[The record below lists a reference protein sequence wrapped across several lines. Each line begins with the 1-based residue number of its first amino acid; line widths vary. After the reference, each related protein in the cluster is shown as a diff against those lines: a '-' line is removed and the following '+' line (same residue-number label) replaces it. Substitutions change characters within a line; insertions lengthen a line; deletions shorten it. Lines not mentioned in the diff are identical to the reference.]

1 MHEFAWAAAEK
12 CDCGKQVQTHLRK
25 LKRGQ
30 PILITHILRRLLL
43 DEKAYDLFGGAGV
56 RMERL
61 VASAVTVCYF
71 IGSCSWVY
79 HRHRCD
85 WYPPLS
91 AAASSRTSS
100 SSPASQAR
108 RRAQI

>member
-1 MHEFAWAAAEK
+1 MREFAWAAAEM
-12 CDCGKQVQTHLRK
+12 CDCGKQVQTHLRQ

-30 PILITHILRRLLL
+30 PILIPHVLRRLLL
-43 DEKAYDLFGGAGV
+43 DEKAYNLLGGAGGRV
-56 RMERL
+56 G
-61 VASAVTVCYF
+61 SAVTVCYI
-71 IGSCSWVY
+71 IGSRSWVY